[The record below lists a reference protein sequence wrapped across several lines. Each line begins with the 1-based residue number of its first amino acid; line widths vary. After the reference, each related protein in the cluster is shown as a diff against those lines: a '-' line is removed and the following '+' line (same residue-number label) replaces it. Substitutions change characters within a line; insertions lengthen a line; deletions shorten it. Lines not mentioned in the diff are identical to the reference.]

1 MHIFL
6 IILLIFWVTIN
17 VGMCSKDKDT
27 SGLLL
32 LTSDGGLTNKV
43 LRPSAEKEK
52 EYLVR
57 TSPPPTDAD
66 LEALR
71 NGVMITTVPQRDGNS
86 VSRLLQCRI

>member
-1 MHIFL
+1 MHNFVF
-6 IILLIFWVTIN
+6 FWVTIN
-17 VGMCSKDKDT
+17 VCSKDKDT